1 MWRGQESVWLTQDA
15 LERRASARRHYNAWR
30 QFLALYRRC
39 EVVKL
44 LGQGYKQSYIAA
56 RLGVSPSTISRDI
69 HALMQDGRD
78 GAWCPTCQRPYA
90 LALPE
95 GHEG

>member
-1 MWRGQESVWLTQDA
+1 MWRGQEGVWLTQDQ
-15 LERRASARRHYNAWR
+15 LEARASGRRWYNSWR

-44 LGQGYKQSYIAA
+44 LGQGYTRSAIAA

-69 HALMQDGRD
+69 QALMQEGRE

-90 LALPE
+90 AAVPPGYE
-95 GHEG
+95 G